1 MFAICSVY
9 LIDPHKQYRE
19 RYFKQITEGR
29 SRQSISKLIKMPS
42 KIKALKSREGE
53 RNKLRTQY
61 GVWHVIYDGNDIC
74 YALCTSDAYPERHA
88 FGLI

>member
-1 MFAICSVY
+1 
-9 LIDPHKQYRE
+9 
-19 RYFKQITEGR
+19 
-29 SRQSISKLIKMPS
+29 MPS

-61 GVWHVIYDGNDIC
+61 GVWHIIHDGNDIC
-74 YALCTSDAYPERHA
+74 YALCTSDTYPERHA